1 MPWAD
6 NDSFVAFSVISINH
20 LLPLLKLFRHFHFGT
35 FFAFLFR
42 HHHCFLTGFHKD
54 MSWNCLS
61 TASANLI
68 TDLESNQFIF
78 GHFVELLNYAIMHHS
93 IFDQHFRFTIF
104 AVHMIIF
111 TVLST
116 KVLFQLKL
124 REILS
129 T

>member
-6 NDSFVAFSVISINH
+6 NDSFKAFPVISINH
-20 LLPLLKLFRHFHFGT
+20 LLPLLKLFRHFHFAT
-35 FFAFLFR
+35 FFAFLLC

-54 MSWNCLS
+54 MSWNCFP

-68 TDLESNQFIF
+68 TDLESDQFIL
-78 GHFVELLNYAIMHHS
+78 GQMVELLNNTIMHHS
-93 IFDQHFRFTIF
+93 VFDQYFCLTIF
-104 AVHMIIF
+104 AINMIIF
-111 TVLST
+111 ALLST
-116 KVLFQLKL
+116 KMFFQLKL